1 MGGCSFFPPF
11 TDSLARPLRPSGS
24 AGLFIFPSFF
34 RFPGPPSP
42 AERGYK
48 DTNKHHAFQRPP
60 EEGDYYVE
68 LPRGARGFGFSIRG
82 GQEFN
87 CMPLFVL
94 RIAEGGSAD
103 LDGRL
108 RVSRCCTC
116 DPHNMSFFVTHTTC
130 RFL

>member
-1 MGGCSFFPPF
+1 MLRILCTHLSREVNTRLMLTIAYRFPP
-11 TDSLARPLRPSGS
+11 
-24 AGLFIFPSFF
+24 
-34 RFPGPPSP
+34 PPSP
-42 AERGYK
+42 ADRGYK
-48 DTNKHHAFQRPP
+48 DTNKLHLMSRPQ

-68 LPRGARGFGFSIRG
+68 LPRGSRGFGFSIRG

-108 RVSRCCTC
+108 RVST
-116 DPHNMSFFVTHTTC
+116 NI
-130 RFL
+130 LI